1 MRLHSTFFLLLFCIA
16 GLNAALPKPVL
27 LSRVAEIATM
37 IPDHPQAISPTYKDR
52 AAWENIAD
60 MKETTTFLKEL
71 PQLIAEGQAP
81 FVDSIYLDYSKTGRR
96 ELADKMIE
104 SRGNYLFKLVFAE
117 CIENKGTYI
126 PEIEKAIIS
135 LCKQT
140 PWTLSAHD
148 KDLKTYSGEKMYVD
162 LVVATF
168 GFGLAES
175 LFMLDDKIAPEVR
188 ELALSA
194 LHNKLFAP
202 IQNCISTGI
211 PFNWFTRTNNWNSVC
226 LAGLVGAANAVVQDK
241 NERALYIA
249 LAEQYHT
256 YGIDGYED
264 DGYCSEGVGYYNYG
278 FRSLIALR
286 ELVCRSTRGKLDF
299 FTNPK
304 LNLIAQYGYKIHIIN
319 DIYPL
324 YSDARPGAKPGQF
337 INNYCNHA
345 LGYSSEPE
353 ITTFPEFNNFSL
365 NLIPAFPN
373 QSWPL
378 KAIGFTQ
385 SKPETLRSYFPQSG
399 VYVGRPAK
407 NNNNKIGVSAKGGTN
422 GENHNHNDIGSY
434 VVVMGKETMSGDQ
447 GCAITYT
454 RDWFE
459 NGAYEKYKSKGS
471 YGHPVPLINNIAQK
485 TGKEAKGVVLEN
497 NFTKKTD
504 TYKIDMLSAYRLPE
518 LSQLTR
524 TFVYDR
530 KNNTFVVTDILKS
543 NEEVSFECAITTR
556 ANWKKISP
564 NTLLLNKGG
573 EKVYVQISCSVPFK
587 IKDEVIE
594 ENAPAYTRI
603 GIVCTDKVRSLKLTV
618 QYSTKAP

>member
-1 MRLHSTFFLLLFCIA
+1 MRLHSTFFFLILCLGA
-16 GLNAALPKPVL
+16 LNAALPKPIL
-27 LSRVAEIATM
+27 SSRVAEIATM
-37 IPDHPQAISPTYKDR
+37 IPDNPQAISPSYKDR
-52 AAWENIAD
+52 DAWENIAE
-60 MKETTTFLKEL
+60 MKETKMFLKTL
-71 PQLIAEGQAP
+71 PALIAKGQAP

-126 PEIEKAIIS
+126 SEIEKAIIS

-168 GFGLAES
+168 SFGLAES
-175 LFMLDDKIAPEVR
+175 LVMLDDKISPRVR

-202 IQNCISTGI
+202 IQNCITTGI
-211 PFNWFTRTNNWNSVC
+211 PFNWFTYKNNWNSVC
-226 LAGLVGAANAVVQDK
+226 LAGLVGAANAVIQDK
-241 NERALYIA
+241 NERAFYIA
-249 LAEQYHT
+249 FAEQYHT

-278 FRSLIALR
+278 FRSLITLR
-286 ELVCRSTRGKLDF
+286 ELVCRSTRGELDF
-299 FTNPK
+299 FTHPK

-319 DIYPL
+319 DVYPL
-324 YSDARPGAKPGQF
+324 YSDARPGARPGQF
-337 INNYCNHA
+337 VKDYCNHA

-353 ITTFPEFNNFSL
+353 KILFPEFNNFSL
-365 NLIPAFPN
+365 NLIPSFPN

-378 KAIGFTQ
+378 NANNFTQ
-385 SKPETLRSYFPQSG
+385 SKPESLRSFFPQSG

-407 NNNNKIGVSAKGGTN
+407 NKKNKIGVSAKGGTN

-434 VVVMGKETMSGDQ
+434 AIVLGNETISGDQ

-459 NGAYEKYKSKGS
+459 NIAYVKYKSKGS
-471 YGHPVPLINNIAQK
+471 YGHPVPFINNTAQK
-485 TGKEAKGVVLEN
+485 VGKEARGVELTSK
-497 NFTKKTD
+497 FTNDTD
-504 TYKIDMLSAYRLPE
+504 TYKIDMLSAYNLPE
-518 LSQLTR
+518 LSLLTR
-524 TFVYDR
+524 TFIYDR
-530 KNNTFVVTDILKS
+530 RNNTFVVTDILKS

-587 IKDEVIE
+587 FKNEVIE